1 MQQPVAEAGVDRVPI
16 LRVLATAIV
25 VRQNRG
31 LNVPKML
38 WLKEIFTNMGWLE
51 TSFLTVQLLADGTY
65 LLVDGL
71 HRLKAVLDLI
81 SVNSLPADYTV
92 PCLVLSDTPAN
103 VLQNFTRGYDAD
115 AKRELFHEGVA
126 ARKRR
131 NEGYKF
137 INLYTYIYICVRV
150 GTSTSSFHQNG
161 SEAADAGSR
170 SCRCGKIKVILLG
183 EEDFGEE
190 S

>member
-1 MQQPVAEAGVDRVPI
+1 MQQPVAEAGVGRLPRT
-16 LRVLATAIV
+16 RVLATAIV
-25 VRQNRG
+25 VRQFRG
-31 LNVPKML
+31 LHVPAML
-38 WLKEIFTNMGWLE
+38 ALKESTTTHGWLR
-51 TSFLTVQLLADGTY
+51 TSFLTVILMADGTY

-115 AKRELFHEGVA
+115 AKRELFREGVA

-137 INLYTYIYICVRV
+137 LNLYTYIYICVRV

-161 SEAADAGSR
+161 SWSA
-170 SCRCGKIKVILLG
+170 
-183 EEDFGEE
+183 F
-190 S
+190 

>member
-1 MQQPVAEAGVDRVPI
+1 MQQPVAEAGVGRLPRS
-16 LRVLATAIV
+16 RVLATAIV
-25 VRQNRG
+25 VRQFRG
-31 LNVPKML
+31 LNVPTML
-38 WLKEIFTNMGWLE
+38 ALKESISTHGWLR
-51 TSFLTVQLLADGTY
+51 TSFLTVILMADGTY

-115 AKRELFHEGVA
+115 AKRELFREGVA
-126 ARKRR
+126 ARKRQ

-137 INLYTYIYICVRV
+137 LNLYMGAQSDYTCEGVVNAHFQPYI
-150 GTSTSSFHQNG
+150 
-161 SEAADAGSR
+161 
-170 SCRCGKIKVILLG
+170 LG
-183 EEDFGEE
+183 DFYAQEP
-190 S
+190 